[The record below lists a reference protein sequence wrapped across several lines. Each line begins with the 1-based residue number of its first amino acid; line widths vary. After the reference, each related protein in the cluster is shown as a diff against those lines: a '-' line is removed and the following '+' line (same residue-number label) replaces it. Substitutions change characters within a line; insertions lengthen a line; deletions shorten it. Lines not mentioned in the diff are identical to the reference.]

1 MLLLKLNINSLNIMK
16 IKFGVLMKNKN
27 ILITGGLGFIGSHIA
42 NELLENNKVIIL
54 DNLSTGNINNLKDAH
69 HDNLKIVEE
78 DICNTNLDD
87 LTSDID
93 YIFHLAAMASVP
105 LSIDKPVECSEINL
119 NATIKLLKSAVDND
133 VKKIVFSS
141 SSSVYGQNKNMPLKE
156 TEQPMPMSPYASSK
170 ASCELYLKS
179 FHDSYGLNYVSL
191 RYFNVFGPGQ
201 DKNSQYAAVIPN
213 FISALL
219 EGKQA
224 EIYGDGEQ
232 TRDFIFIKD
241 VVRANVNAAESD
253 FNGII
258 NIASGKKLS
267 INQLY
272 EIVRKTLDSDL
283 QPKYLPKRQGDIKH
297 SLADI
302 SNMEKINCKVDSSNF
317 EQQLEDTVKWFKTIL

>member
-1 MLLLKLNINSLNIMK
+1 MN
-16 IKFGVLMKNKN
+16 NKN

-42 NELLENNKVIIL
+42 NEVLENNEVVIL
-54 DNLSTGNINNLKDAH
+54 DNLSTGNINNLNNPK

-78 DICNTNLDD
+78 DLRKTNLDD
-87 LTSDID
+87 LTSNID

-105 LSIDKPVECSEINL
+105 LSIDKPVECNDINL
-119 NATIKLLKSAVDND
+119 NATVKLLKSAADND
-133 VKKIVFSS
+133 VEKIVFSS
-141 SSSVYGQNKNMPLKE
+141 SSAVYGQNRNMPLKE
-156 TEQPMPMSPYASSK
+156 SEPPQPMSPYAASK
-170 ASCELYLKS
+170 ASCELYLQS
-179 FHDSYGLNYVSL
+179 FYDSYGLNYTAL

-232 TRDFIFIKD
+232 TRDFVYVKD
-241 VVRANVNAAESD
+241 IVQANINAAESD
-253 FNGII
+253 FNGIL
-258 NIASGKKLS
+258 NIASGEKLS

-272 EIVRKTLDSDL
+272 EIVKKTLDSDL
-283 QPKYLPKRQGDIKH
+283 EPKYLPERPGDIKH

-302 SNMEKINCKVDSSNF
+302 SNISKINLKIDTKDF
-317 EQQLEDTVKWFKTIL
+317 EKQLTETIEWFKTVL